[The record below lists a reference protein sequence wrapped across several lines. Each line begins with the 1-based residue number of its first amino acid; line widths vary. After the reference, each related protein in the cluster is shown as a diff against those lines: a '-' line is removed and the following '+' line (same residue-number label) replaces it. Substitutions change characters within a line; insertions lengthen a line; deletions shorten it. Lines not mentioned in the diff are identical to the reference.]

1 MKYSGIGCYL
11 QTHLTNIKLLFQI
24 MIKRHND
31 VVLLYQ
37 CIYFEHNANNLGQVV
52 YCVASWNANKV
63 CSLAGWPL
71 VMKPGN
77 VMCHLC
83 GWEVH
88 SYSGMWSST
97 KQIYLGL
104 CYGKHELRLETGFC
118 CQDERCEGPQ
128 QESLGEATRRDFQ
141 TGKAESGQTLH
152 CKSTL
157 LCVHLHRWVCENF
170 FLCIHN

>member
-1 MKYSGIGCYL
+1 MYI
-11 QTHLTNIKLLFQI
+11 
-24 MIKRHND
+24 
-31 VVLLYQ
+31 
-37 CIYFEHNANNLGQVV
+37 FEHNTNNLGQVV

-88 SYSGMWSST
+88 SYSGIQSST

-104 CYGKHELRLETGFC
+104 FDGKHELRLETGVC

-128 QESLGEATRRDFQ
+128 QERWGRPRGETFKLAKLKVDKLCTVSPLCSVCVRVCVCL
-141 TGKAESGQTLH
+141 KTLTQMVLW
-152 CKSTL
+152 KIS
-157 LCVHLHRWVCENF
+157 
-170 FLCIHN
+170 LCIHN